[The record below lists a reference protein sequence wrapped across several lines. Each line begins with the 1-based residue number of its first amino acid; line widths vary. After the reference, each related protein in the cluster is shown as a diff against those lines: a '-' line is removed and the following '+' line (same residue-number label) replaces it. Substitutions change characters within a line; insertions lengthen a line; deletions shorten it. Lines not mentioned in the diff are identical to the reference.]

1 MEEDMQ
7 IKYVAKIS
15 SQGDN
20 FVVWIPKEYHDQVK
34 KMKGKQVKITIDD
47 EI

>member
-1 MEEDMQ
+1 MQ
-7 IKYVAKIS
+7 IRYVAKIS
-15 SQGDN
+15 SQGEN
-20 FVVWIPKEYHDQVK
+20 LIIWIPKEHHDSAK

>member
-1 MEEDMQ
+1 MESDMQ

-15 SQGDN
+15 SQGEN
-20 FVVWIPKEYHDQVK
+20 FIVWIPKEYHDQVK